1 MAVIAAG
8 GVAVIYVPQPIQT
21 LVAAEFGVPIDAS
34 AAATTA
40 VQAGYA
46 VGIVLLVSLGDRFAA
61 RSQVTVQLIATAAAL
76 TGAALA
82 PAYAFYV
89 VMCFIAGATATI
101 GQLLVGAAL
110 RLAPPKVRAR
120 TTAVLL
126 GSFIVG
132 LFTVRTALGSLA
144 ELLGWRGAVA
154 VSVVLMVALIPLAL
168 RFAPRDRPAE
178 PPGYGRILA
187 SIPGIIRSSAT
198 LRLMSAMHVLCF
210 AAFIGVWATTTVHAI
225 DGLGLSVAA
234 ASLIGLAGLL
244 GGVATIGAA
253 PLHAVVGVAH
263 LARDLDRRTD
273 RRNVG
278 DRARAA
284 VAADLD
290 RRAVPHL
297 VRDEQRAGVVAGARA
312 GLRGARAERTGEHG
326 VHGRDVPGWCDRDGG
341 RRPGV
346 RLGRLRCGGC
356 DGRAHDGR
364 GGRAR
369 ARGRAA
375 RHAAHRSG
383 RSARFAAPP

>member
-1 MAVIAAG
+1 MAVISAG

-61 RSQVTVQLIATAAAL
+61 RSQVTAQLIATAVAL
-76 TGAALA
+76 AGAALA

-101 GQLLVGAAL
+101 GQLLVAAAL
-110 RLAPPKVRAR
+110 RLAPPAVRAR

-132 LFTVRTALGSLA
+132 LFTVRTTLGSIA
-144 ELLGWRGAVA
+144 ELLGWRGAVGA
-154 VSVVLMVALIPLAL
+154 SAVLMLALIPLTL

-210 AAFIGVWATTTVHAI
+210 AAFIAVWATTTVHAV
-225 DGLGLSVAA
+225 DTLGLSVTA

-244 GGVATIGAA
+244 GGAATIGAA
-253 PLHAVVGVAH
+253 PLHALVGVRRS
-263 LARDLDRRTD
+263 LAVSIAALLAGTTVIAIAPQALGVTI
-273 RRNVG
+273 VG
-278 DRARAA
+278 LFLISFGMSSEQVSSQARALGSVAPEASGRANTAFMAATFLGGAIATAIAERVYAWAGFGAVGAMAALMTVGA
-284 VAADLD
+284 VAIAF
-290 RRAVPHL
+290 V
-297 VRDEQRAGVVAGARA
+297 
-312 GLRGARAERTGEHG
+312 
-326 VHGRDVPGWCDRDGG
+326 
-341 RRPGV
+341 
-346 RLGRLRCGGC
+346 
-356 DGRAHDGR
+356 
-364 GGRAR
+364 
-369 ARGRAA
+369 AA
-375 RHAAHRSG
+375 RRGMLPAAETTPRS
-383 RSARFAAPP
+383 SAAP